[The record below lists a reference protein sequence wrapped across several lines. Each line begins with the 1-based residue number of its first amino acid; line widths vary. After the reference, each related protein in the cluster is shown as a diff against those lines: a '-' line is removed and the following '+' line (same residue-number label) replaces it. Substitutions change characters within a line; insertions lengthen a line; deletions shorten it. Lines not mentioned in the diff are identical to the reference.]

1 MWLSLHS
8 VILKPLF
15 GLRNLSSG
23 LNMLD
28 SESDYGKGTGHM
40 PLTKL
45 RILTDR
51 MTGKERRFRLRTLV
65 ALSSLPLFGVVAA
78 FGLAPDTDTRN
89 IAIRTVIEAVE
100 LPKIAA
106 ADSENHFQ
114 RDEQI
119 HPGDTLASALAR
131 LKVDELDIQRLLASN
146 VTGQNGVSLKAG
158 QHIQAVT
165 AANGQL
171 LELHLANTG
180 SNALHIRRQGDG
192 FVSENTGEA
201 LETRVVM
208 RSGRIASSLFAATDS
223 AGVPD
228 SVADQMADI
237 FSTAIDFR
245 EDLRKGDTFSV
256 VYTVNYRNGEP
267 VATGKLLAAEF
278 VNAGHAHRA
287 VLFRNPFGREDY
299 YTPDG
304 ESLKKGFLRSP
315 LEFSRVT
322 SSFSNSRKHP
332 LYGFHRAHTGVDFG
346 APTGTRV
353 KATGDAVV
361 VFAARKGGY
370 GNLAILRH
378 QNGYETY
385 YAHLNGFASGIR
397 SGKPVGQGQVIGYV
411 GTTGAS
417 TGPHLHYEVRIG
429 GRPNNPMAIK
439 LPGSAPLP
447 VALKAAFRQQ
457 TAPWGG
463 NLALLRGTNIAA
475 LD

>member
-1 MWLSLHS
+1 
-8 VILKPLF
+8 
-15 GLRNLSSG
+15 
-23 LNMLD
+23 
-28 SESDYGKGTGHM
+28 M
-40 PLTKL
+40 PFTKL
-45 RILTDR
+45 RILTDH

-106 ADSENHFQ
+106 VDSENHFQ

-119 HPGDTLASALAR
+119 QPGDTLSSALAR
-131 LKVDELDIQRLLASN
+131 LKVDDLDIQRLLASN

-171 LELHLANTG
+171 LELHLANTS

-192 FVSENTGEA
+192 FVSENAGEA

-278 VNAGHAHRA
+278 VNSGHAHRA
-287 VLFRNPFGREDY
+287 VLFRDPFGHEDY

-304 ESLKKGFLRSP
+304 QAFKKAFLRSP
-315 LEFSRVT
+315 MEFSRI
-322 SSFSNSRKHP
+322 SSGFTVSRFHP
-332 LYGFHRAHTGVDFG
+332 VLQRWRAHKGIDFA

-353 KATGDAVV
+353 KSVGDGVV
-361 VFAARKGGY
+361 AFAGTQHGY
-370 GNLAILRH
+370 GNLVVIQHFGQYSTAY
-378 QNGYETY
+378 G
-385 YAHLNGFASGIR
+385 HLSRFGANIR
-397 SGKPVGQGQVIGYV
+397 RGTKVSQSEVIGYV
-411 GTTGAS
+411 GSTGMA
-417 TGPHLHYEVRIG
+417 TGPHLHFEFRISG
-429 GRPNNPMAIK
+429 VQKNPLA
-439 LPGSAPLP
+439 LNLP
-447 VALKAAFRQQ
+447 VARPLAAQYRVKFAAGSHAM
-457 TAPWGG
+457 TA
-463 NLALLRGTNIAA
+463 NLDLLRGTNIAA

>member
-1 MWLSLHS
+1 MA
-8 VILKPLF
+8 
-15 GLRNLSSG
+15 
-23 LNMLD
+23 
-28 SESDYGKGTGHM
+28 
-40 PLTKL
+40 LTKL
-45 RILTDR
+45 RILTDHL
-51 MTGKERRFRLRTLV
+51 TGKERRFRLRTLV

-78 FGLAPDTDTRN
+78 FGLAPDTDTSN
-89 IAIRTVIEAVE
+89 IAIKTVVESVE

-106 ADSENHFQ
+106 DDSENHFQ

-119 HPGDTLASALAR
+119 QPGDTLSSALAR

-171 LELHLANTG
+171 LELHLANTS

-192 FVSENTGEA
+192 FVSENSGEA

-267 VATGKLLAAEF
+267 IATGKLLAAEF
-278 VNAGHAHRA
+278 VNSGHAHRA
-287 VLFRNPFGREDY
+287 VLFRDPFGHEDY

-304 ESLKKGFLRSP
+304 QAFKKAFLRSP
-315 LEFSRVT
+315 LPFSRIT
-322 SSFSNSRKHP
+322 SGFSMSRFHP
-332 LYGFHRAHTGVDFG
+332 VLKTWRAHKGIDYG
-346 APTGTRV
+346 APIGTPV
-353 KATGDAVV
+353 KSVSDGTVAFVGQQH
-361 VFAARKGGY
+361 GY
-370 GNLAILRH
+370 GNLVVIQHFGVYSTAY
-378 QNGYETY
+378 G
-385 YAHLNGFASGIR
+385 HLSRFAQGLHRGSHV
-397 SGKPVGQGQVIGYV
+397 SQGQVVAYV
-411 GTTGAS
+411 GMTGLA
-417 TGPHLHYEVRIG
+417 TGPHLHYEFRISG
-429 GRPNNPMAIK
+429 EQKNPLA
-439 LPGSAPLP
+439 LNLP
-447 VALKAAFRQQ
+447 VARPLAAQYRVKFAASSHAM
-457 TAPWGG
+457 TA
-463 NLALLRGTNIAA
+463 NLDLLRGTNIAA